1 MTRDGRHLVA
11 VATVANY
18 AAIYELPDF
27 RLKGTVPVGGSPN
40 WVICDPEGKHA
51 YVSNPK
57 DDSVSVIDI
66 EAVREVAR
74 IKVGKSPKRVAFSVE

>member
-1 MTRDGRHLVA
+1 MTRDGKHLVA

-18 AAIYELPDF
+18 AAVYSLPDF
-27 RLKGTVPVGGSPN
+27 TLKGTVPVGGSPN
-40 WVICDPEGKHA
+40 WVVCDPDGRFA

-66 EAVREVAR
+66 AAVRDAGR
-74 IKVGKSPKRVAFSVE
+74 IKVGKGPKRVAFSVE